1 MIRSIPFVRSIA
13 ALGCGTAL
21 AGAASAQ
28 TTLYDVVGSATNDRL
43 GASVAAVGDLNSD
56 GASEILIGVPQDG
69 NLLFAGKGAAV
80 LIDGATGG
88 QLNSWAGTTDG
99 DGFGTDVASGA
110 DVDNDGVNDFVV
122 SAPFRSNIFQ
132 ADGEVRVLSGA
143 DFSEIG
149 TFNGNA
155 SLQTLGRQVA
165 LVGDL
170 NGDGRSEVMAGSHTA
185 LNDRGLVRVYTYN
198 GVSFSQLY
206 EFQGSSTG
214 ARLGLSLDAI
224 GDVNSDSVPDL
235 LVGSAFDGYYIF
247 SGADGS
253 ELRHTTSGSEPTLGS
268 SVASLEDITGDGVDD
283 IAVGALQGDIF
294 SPGPGRVYVRNGA
307 NDATLFTADGTN
319 NGDKFGLNVAS
330 AGDWN
335 GDGLT
340 DVLVSSD
347 PATGAAF
354 VSILNGAN
362 GALISNLN
370 PDHPDDE
377 LGASIAGLGD
387 LDGDGA
393 VEIIVG
399 APNSSAGLLK
409 EGLARVYSSPFSG
422 CGQITPYCGNA
433 TSNSTGAAAEI
444 AAIGS
449 TSVGAGQLILQATNL
464 PANGFGLFYFGPNQS
479 SNPVGDGIRCVSGP
493 TVRLGVTQ
501 ALGGTVLKSLFTDP
515 NSASISGGQT
525 VNFQYWYRDV
535 PGGPAGFNF
544 SKAISVGFCD

>member
-13 ALGCGTAL
+13 VLGCGTAL

-28 TTLYDVVGSATNDRL
+28 STLYDVVGSASNDRL
-43 GASVAAVGDLNSD
+43 GASVAPVGDLNSD

-69 NLLFAGKGAAV
+69 NLLFAGKGSAV
-80 LIDGATGG
+80 LVDGATGS
-88 QLNSWAGTTDG
+88 QITSWSGIADG

-110 DVDNDGVNDFVV
+110 DVNNDGVNDLVV

-143 DFSEIG
+143 DNSEIG
-149 TFNGNA
+149 TINGNA

-185 LNDRGLVRVYTYN
+185 LTDRGLVRVYTYN

-206 EFQGSSTG
+206 EFQGSASG

-224 GDVNSDSVPDL
+224 GDVNFDAVPDL

-253 ELRHTTSGSEPTLGS
+253 ELRHTTMASEPSLGS
-268 SVASLEDITGDGVDD
+268 SVASLADVTGDGVDD

-294 SPGPGRVYVRNGA
+294 SPGPGRVYVKNGST
-307 NDATLFTADGTN
+307 DATLFTANGAN
-319 NGDKFGLNVAS
+319 SGDKFGLHVAS

-335 GDGLT
+335 GDGTT

-347 PATGAAF
+347 PVASGAF
-354 VSILNGAN
+354 VSILSGTN
-362 GALISNLN
+362 GALITTLN
-370 PDHPDDE
+370 PDTPNDE
-377 LGASIAGLGD
+377 LGSSIAGLGD
-387 LDGDGA
+387 LNGDGA
-393 VEIIVG
+393 VEVVAG
-399 APNSSAGLLK
+399 APNASAGFLK

-433 TSNSTGAAAEI
+433 TANSTGSAAEI

-449 TSVGAGQLILQATNL
+449 TSVGTGQLILQATNL
-464 PANGFGLFYFGPNQS
+464 PTGGFGLFYFGPNQTN
-479 SNPVGDGIRCVSGP
+479 NPVGDGIRCVGGQ

-501 ALGGTVLKSLFTDP
+501 ALGGQVLKSLFADP
-515 NSASISGGQT
+515 NSAPISGGQT

-544 SKAISVGFCD
+544 SKAISIGFCD